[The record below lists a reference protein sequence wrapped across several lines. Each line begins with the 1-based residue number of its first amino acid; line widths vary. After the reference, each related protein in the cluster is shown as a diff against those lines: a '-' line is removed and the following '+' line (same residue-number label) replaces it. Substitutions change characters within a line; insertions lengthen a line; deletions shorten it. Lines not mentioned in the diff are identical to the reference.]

1 MGQYS
6 YNCIEIV
13 IARYKEDLSWLPLVL
28 EELANSTRLPP
39 CSIVLFVYNKG
50 PEPYT
55 VSPNISSLASHVH
68 VQPLLNVG
76 RESHTYLHHIVS
88 RYEAYASPEGSR
100 TAVLFLQGDP
110 TDHLPQWYKEYD
122 GLGSLL
128 ESFLLDTQSWG
139 ASLTFAKE
147 HEYVEHFAAHYS
159 FNIERHNGIP
169 VHPRVGKPFGVW
181 FQEHVGGGGAGEAGA
196 TFREGQLLRWWIA
209 VLFCVHA
216 SRLVQARSRDS
227 YQQLLGCVDRDVD
240 PEAGHY
246 FERAWVY
253 VTGAHLGLPEWDAA
267 HATAGTVGRG
277 GGSAEADSGSGV
289 VGLADPP
296 AQRQT

>member
-1 MGQYS
+1 MGQYC
-6 YNCIEIV
+6 YNRIELV
-13 IARYKEDLSWLPLVL
+13 IARFKEDLSWLPLVL
-28 EELANSTRLPP
+28 EKLASSAGLPP
-39 CSIVLFVYNKG
+39 CSIVLYIYNKG

-55 VSPNISSLASHVH
+55 AGPNISSLVSHVH
-68 VQPLLNVG
+68 VEALPNVG

-88 RYEAYASPEGSR
+88 RYDAYASPEGSR

-128 ESFLLDTQSWG
+128 ESFLVDTQSWG

-147 HEYVEHFAAHYS
+147 HEYVEHFAAHYG

-181 FQEHVGGGGAGEAGA
+181 FQEHVCSTGTGGVGV
-196 TFREGQLLRWWIA
+196 TFTEGQLLRWWIA
-209 VLFCVHA
+209 ALFCVHA
-216 SRLVQARSRDS
+216 SRLVQVRSRDS
-227 YQQLLGCVDRDVD
+227 YLRLLGCVDRDAD
-240 PEAGHY
+240 PEVGHY

-253 VTGAHLGLPEWDAA
+253 VTGAHLGLQEWDAA
-267 HATAGTVGRG
+267 HATTAAVGCCGDNAGVDTNAGM
-277 GGSAEADSGSGV
+277 V
-289 VGLADPP
+289 V
-296 AQRQT
+296 RVE